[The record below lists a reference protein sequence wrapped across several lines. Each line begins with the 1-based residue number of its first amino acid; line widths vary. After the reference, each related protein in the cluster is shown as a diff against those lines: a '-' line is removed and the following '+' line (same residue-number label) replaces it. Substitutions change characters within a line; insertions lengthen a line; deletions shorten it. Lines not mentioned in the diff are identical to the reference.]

1 VTALPP
7 RRHHPRA
14 TGVALLDR
22 CVGGAAPGLGL
33 VVAGDTGTG
42 RTVLCLQIAAAAL
55 ERGERAVFLTSEPA
69 EILLRQAES
78 LGLELLSGLSIG
90 RLLLLELLPD
100 SATVM
105 RAHGAGPLLEALG
118 EEAPDADWLI
128 IDPLTALTSDLLDER
143 PLRDTVARLLSGYRE
158 GQHIVAAADTE
169 MLRRHPALERA
180 LSDACGSLIHLRRDE
195 DGLRQAT
202 VLKSRFASGSSGR
215 VRFGIDASG
224 TRPLDDEPPA
234 IAAAER
240 PAEGPAAPASA
251 GEVGPRSAEPGEI
264 EAPPAP
270 SSEPAPLCGKRAK
283 ILVVNA
289 DAVRRDA
296 LVKNL
301 SEAYDVVAAETAFGA
316 LSRLLTEQ
324 PDLVVLDLKLPDMS
338 GYEVL
343 SALQRTPQ
351 PPAVLALSENMARAA
366 DRIRALVLGA
376 ADVLPASCAR
386 YEVLRKVEDL
396 LHAPR
401 RTRAGGGAA
410 PGPQDLLALASSHRR
425 QVEAAEFLE
434 RVERAHHFGESFGI
448 PSCCIAVE
456 AGHAD
461 DLEVVVIAAEKLL
474 RAEDA
479 LLVIGERRALLLLVA
494 AGVPRAPTVV
504 ERIKRRTER
513 MVDLLWGC
521 RPLGAD
527 AVRVSDWTKYFESFE
542 LEVW

>member
-1 VTALPP
+1 VTASPP
-7 RRHHPRA
+7 KRHHPRA

-33 VVAGDTGTG
+33 VVAGETGTG
-42 RTVLCLQIAAAAL
+42 RTVLCLEIAAAAL
-55 ERGERAVFLTSEPA
+55 ERGERAVFLTAEPA

-90 RLLLLELLPD
+90 RLLLLELMPD
-100 SATVM
+100 SATTM
-105 RAHGAGPLLEALG
+105 RAHGAGPLLEALA
-118 EEAPDADWLI
+118 EEAPSADWLI
-128 IDPLTALTSDLLDER
+128 IDPLTAVTSDLLDER
-143 PLRDTVARLLSGYRE
+143 PLRDTVTRLLSGYRE
-158 GQHIVAAADTE
+158 GQHIVASADTE
-169 MLRRHPALERA
+169 TLRRHPALERA
-180 LSDACGSLIHLRRDE
+180 LSDACGSLVHLRRDE

-215 VRFGIDASG
+215 VRFSIEASG
-224 TRPLDDEPPA
+224 TRPLDDEAAAP
-234 IAAAER
+234 AAAEQSIEVQVE
-240 PAEGPAAPASA
+240 PARAQP
-251 GEVGPRSAEPGEI
+251 GPRSAEPGEI
-264 EAPPAP
+264 EAPPMP
-270 SSEPAPLCGKRAK
+270 SSEPAPVCAKRAK

-289 DAVRRDA
+289 DAARRDA

-301 SEAYDVVAAETAFGA
+301 SDAYDVVAADTAFGA

-324 PDLVVLDLKLPDMS
+324 PALVVLDLKLPDMS

-343 SALQRTPQ
+343 SALQHASQ
-351 PPAVLALSENMARAA
+351 PPAVLAISESLARAA

-376 ADVLPASCAR
+376 SDVLPASCAR

-401 RTRAGGGAA
+401 RTRVGGSAA

-425 QVEAAEFLE
+425 QVEAPEFLE
-434 RVERAHHFGESFGI
+434 RVERAHSFGESFGI
-448 PSCCIAVE
+448 PSCCIAIE

-479 LLVIGERRALLLLVA
+479 LLVLGERRALLLLVA
-494 AGVPRAPTVV
+494 AGVARAPTVV
-504 ERIKRRTER
+504 DRIKRRTER

-521 RPLGAD
+521 RSLGPD
-527 AVRVSDWTKYFESFE
+527 ASRVSDWTKYFESFE

>member
-1 VTALPP
+1 VTASPP
-7 RRHHPRA
+7 KRHQPRA

-33 VVAGDTGTG
+33 VLAGETGTG
-42 RTVLCLQIAAAAL
+42 RTVLCLEVAAAAL
-55 ERGERAVFLTSEPA
+55 SRGERAVFLTSEPA
-69 EILLRQAES
+69 DILLRQAES

-100 SATVM
+100 SSTVM
-105 RAHGAGPLLEALG
+105 RAHGAAPLLEALAG
-118 EEAPDADWLI
+118 EAPQADWLV

-143 PLRDTVARLLSGYRE
+143 PLRDTVTRLLGGYAE
-158 GQHIVAAADTE
+158 GQHIVASADTE

-180 LSDACGSLIHLRRDE
+180 LSDACGSLVHLRRDD
-195 DGLRQAT
+195 DGFRQAT

-215 VRFGIDASG
+215 VRFSIEAKG
-224 TRPLDDEPPA
+224 TRPLDEDGDGVPRAEPA
-234 IAAAER
+234 SAALVPEPGSGPSGELAR
-240 PAEGPAAPASA
+240 APAAP
-251 GEVGPRSAEPGEI
+251 EVEL
-264 EAPPAP
+264 PPP
-270 SSEPAPLCGKRAK
+270 SVTKRVK
-283 ILVVNA
+283 ILVVNG
-289 DAVRRDA
+289 DAARRDA
-296 LVKNL
+296 LVKGFAEL
-301 SEAYDVVAAETAFGA
+301 YDVVAADSAFGA
-316 LSRLLTEQ
+316 LSMLLTEL
-324 PDLVVLDLKLPDMS
+324 PALVVLDLKLPDMS

-343 SALQRTPQ
+343 SALQRAPQ
-351 PPAVLALSENMARAA
+351 PPAVLAISESLARAA

-376 ADVLPASCAR
+376 SDVLPASCAR

-401 RTRAGGGAA
+401 RVRAGGTGA

-425 QVEAAEFLE
+425 QVDAQEFTE
-434 RVERAHHFGESFGI
+434 RVERAYHFGESFGI
-448 PSCCIAVE
+448 PSSCIAVE

-461 DLEVVVIAAEKLL
+461 DLEVVVSSAEKLL

-479 LLVIGERRALLLLVA
+479 LLVLGERRALLLLVA
-494 AGVPRAPTVV
+494 AGVARAPTVV

-521 RPLGAD
+521 KPLAQD
-527 AVRVSDWTKYFESFE
+527 ASGTSDWTKYFESFE